1 MLRYPL
7 FGGTVLGLLLAALP
21 APAADAPAPSG
32 LTVDKEKR
40 IVTIDCK
47 VAPRKINDPRYQT
60 ADGRPYPIEVIACWP
75 FPKGQKAHETVITF
89 DVKPSEVH
97 KALEELGLKPGT
109 PSGGQE
115 EPKGPEVN
123 IYLEIPREGAEPRR
137 VPIEKTIVDRETGK
151 PMPKFHWRFTGS
163 VLTKPDPT
171 KDETVYGA
179 DLTGTLI
186 CVIPVTDQTVF
197 QTCLTLK
204 DEKYIRPETDKKLL
218 PPEGAPVKLVIEVP
232 KGK

>member
-1 MLRYPL
+1 MSRTHLL
-7 FGGTVLGLLLAALP
+7 GSTFLGLLALAAP
-21 APAADAPAPSG
+21 APAADKPASSG
-32 LTVDKEKR
+32 LTVDKDKR
-40 IVTIDCK
+40 TITIDCK
-47 VAPRKINDPRYQT
+47 VAPRKINDPRYQK
-60 ADGRPYPIEVIACWP
+60 ADGLPYPIEVVACWP

-109 PSGGQE
+109 PSAGQE

-123 IYLEIPREGAEPRR
+123 IYLDIPRAGGEFRR
-137 VPIEKTIVDRETGK
+137 VPIEKTIVDGQTGK

-163 VLTKPDPT
+163 VMTKPDPT
-171 KDETVYGA
+171 KDDTVYGA

-186 CVIPVTDQTVF
+186 CIIPVTNQTVF
-197 QTCLTLK
+197 QTSLTLK
-204 DEKYIRPETDKKLL
+204 DEKYIRPETDKKVL
-218 PPEGAPVKLVIEVP
+218 PPEGAPVRLVIEVP

>member
-1 MLRYPL
+1 MLRIPRL
-7 FGGTVLGLLLAALP
+7 GGTLLGVLVLALP
-21 APAADAPAPSG
+21 APTADPPASSG
-32 LTVDKEKR
+32 IKVDKDKR
-40 IVTIDCK
+40 TVTIDCK
-47 VAPRKINDPRYQT
+47 VAPRKMDDPRYQKP
-60 ADGRPYPIEVIACWP
+60 DGLPYPIEVIACWP

-123 IYLEIPREGAEPRR
+123 IYLDLPRTGGEFRR

-163 VLTKPDPT
+163 VMTKPDPT

-186 CVIPVTDQTVF
+186 CVIPVTNQTVF
-197 QTCLTLK
+197 QTSLTLK
-204 DEKYIRPETDKKLL
+204 DEKYIRPETDPKVL
-218 PPEGAPVKLVIEVP
+218 PAIGSPVKLVIEVP